1 MKFKPTQAG
10 DRSFFF
16 CSNEELI
23 CVNSC
28 GCNLTEGK
36 TYICID
42 GYGQKEVEVI
52 NDKGNVYRYMSQIFR
67 RKSDMIVDE
76 GYNSDTSEISK
87 LKMKI
92 EIQEKEIIRL
102 RRENALLARIH
113 DLEKILE
120 EA

>member
-1 MKFKPTQAG
+1 MKFKPTKAG
-10 DRSFFF
+10 DESFFF

-28 GCNLTEGK
+28 GYNLTEGK

-42 GYGQKEVEVI
+42 GYGQREVEVI
-52 NDKGNVYRYMSQIFR
+52 NDNGNVYRYMAQMFR
-67 RKSDMIVDE
+67 KKSDMIVDD
-76 GYNSDTSEISK
+76 GCGSDTSEIDK
-87 LKMKI
+87 LKMQI
-92 EIQEKEIIRL
+92 EIQEREIIRL